1 MYHFEPVVVEI
12 PNPSDLVGPLSTGEN
27 ADGAKR
33 RAPTTRAFL
42 YSLKSGRDVR
52 LAYPLQLEPS
62 MRMQYFE
69 VEAPFNP
76 MSYLKNP
83 MVIMVGVSGLLMWM
97 MKRMPKQELEQMQE
111 MQKDQMPQC
120 AQQ

>member
-1 MYHFEPVVVEI
+1 MVVEI
-12 PNPSDLVGPLSTGEN
+12 AKPEDLVGPISTEGE
-27 ADGAKR
+27 AKR
-33 RAPTTRAFL
+33 RPLATRAFL
-42 YSLKSGRDVR
+42 YSLKSGRDMR

-69 VEAPFNP
+69 VEAAFNP
-76 MSYLKNP
+76 LSYLKNP
-83 MVIMVGVSGLLMWM
+83 MVIMVGVSGILMFM

-111 MQKDQMPQC
+111 MQQDQMPKC